1 MKISSKIYLFLYKKF
16 ENNSLC
22 ALVNL
27 RNFIKNL
34 NTRIH
39 FRENYYVLEENNNKL
54 FVKNKFRLKRVAEKG
69 LKARSDDL
77 AKIYMLDS
85 INFEDGDNVIDVG
98 ANIGEIR
105 FYFQFQDI
113 KIKYCTIEP
122 SDTNETLIKSF
133 PNAQHFNFALSN
145 KEKQKKNFT

>member
-69 LKARSDDL
+69 LKRSDDL

-122 SDTNETLIKSF
+122 SDTNEI
-133 PNAQHFNFALSN
+133 
-145 KEKQKKNFT
+145 